1 MSLFSALSVSS
12 SGMAAQRLRAS
23 LLVENIA
30 NSETT
35 RTPGGGPY
43 RRKDAI
49 FTSDQVGSS
58 FGSELNAQLGGQ
70 QLTGVRVAGISVDS
84 AAPEKRYMP
93 GHPDA
98 DADGY
103 VSMPKMNPAEDMV
116 DLMSANRSYQANV
129 SAMTAVKDMIQKSI
143 DLLK

>member
-1 MSLFSALSVSS
+1 MSLFGALTVSA
-12 SGMAAQRLRAS
+12 SGMAAQRTRAA

-35 RTPGGGPY
+35 RTPEGGPY
-43 RRKDAI
+43 RRKDAV
-49 FTSDQVGSS
+49 FTSDQMGSA

-70 QLTGVRVAGISVDS
+70 QLTGVRVAGVSVDS
-84 AAPEKRYMP
+84 SAPEKRYMP

-103 VSMPKMNPAEDMV
+103 VSVPKVNPAEDMV
-116 DLMSANRSYQANV
+116 DLMGANRGYQANV
-129 SAMTAVKDMIQKSI
+129 AAMSAVKDMIQKSI
-143 DLLK
+143 DLLR

>member
-35 RTPGGGPY
+35 RTPDGGPY

-49 FTSDQVGSS
+49 FSSEQVGSA
-58 FGSELNAQLGGQ
+58 FGSELGAQLGTQ
-70 QLTGVRVAGISVDS
+70 QLTGVRVSGISVDTS
-84 AAPEKRYMP
+84 APEKRYMP

-103 VSMPKMNPAEDMV
+103 VSMPKVNPAEDMV

-129 SAMTAVKDMIQKSI
+129 SAISAVKDMIQKSI
-143 DLLK
+143 DLLR

>member
-1 MSLFSALSVSS
+1 MSLFSVLSVSA
-12 SGMAAQRLRAS
+12 SGMSAQRTRAA

-35 RTPGGGPY
+35 RTPEGGPY

-49 FTSDQVGSS
+49 FSSDQVGSA
-58 FGSELNAQLGGQ
+58 FGSELQAQLTGE
-70 QLTGVRVAGISVDS
+70 QLTGVRVAGISVDNS
-84 AAPEKRYMP
+84 APEKRYIP

-98 DADGY
+98 DAQGY
-103 VSMPKMNPAEDMV
+103 VAMPKVNPAEDMV
-116 DLMSANRSYQANV
+116 DLMAANRSYQANV
-129 SAMTAVKDMIQKSI
+129 AAMSAVKDMIQKSI